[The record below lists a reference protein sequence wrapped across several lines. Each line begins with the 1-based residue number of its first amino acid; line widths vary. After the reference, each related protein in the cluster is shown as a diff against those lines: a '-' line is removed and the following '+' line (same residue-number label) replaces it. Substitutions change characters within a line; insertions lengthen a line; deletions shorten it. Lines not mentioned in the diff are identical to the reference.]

1 MDRQFLNNTFSRY
14 LENISNR
21 FELRMSK
28 KCKDILTETSVKIIE
43 EITEESGAFCEINSK
58 STLTQENFLF
68 VLHKMNLN
76 RYKIEILEE
85 NKRSQKDTIEIG
97 KIYSQF

>member
-1 MDRQFLNNTFSRY
+1 MDKQFLNNVFSRY

-28 KCKDILTETSVKIIE
+28 KCKNMFTDTSSKIIE
-43 EITEESGAFCEINSK
+43 KISEESGVYCEINSK

-68 VLHKMNLN
+68 VLNKMELN

-85 NKRSQKDTIEIG
+85 KKRSQKDSLEIG
-97 KIYSQF
+97 KIYF